1 VYYFFSDQF
10 VPTLHEYTDNAAVL
24 PCDAR
29 GRGGIRSFEETLAE
43 LRRENFRLRLLC
55 YNYEQVYK
63 RSTNPQ
69 DFESSRLFAA
79 EAENLSLKESIAE
92 KHGLLMAASKM
103 IDVLKEENDTFEQQL
118 RDLKKRFEAN
128 EEEWRRKYDVLYQE
142 LEQSKNLIRT
152 QELQL
157 MTQENEKMRQE
168 NKSHSRI
175 AELEVHLQSTKA
187 ELGRK
192 QRELDSFQQE
202 AEKLRSSL
210 EQFEK
215 EQPRIADSQAAA
227 LQLCDCMSVS
237 CQQRLDEL
245 ASIVRT
251 LRKQLTDAGL
261 DPQVNLP
268 VDQTDDLSTMKQ
280 TSSRNPL
287 SPISSNAEKN
297 LSAQH
302 AGSDDDHSDDPSV
315 RIAYLSQRLDSA
327 RQLLLEIGNE
337 KLRQD
342 KLISRLQATNDREQ
356 HTLNEQCRSLREQ
369 LEKQKQL
376 HSVELVRRDDEIQR
390 LHQRVTE
397 LVGEID
403 NLMAARGSLMSEVD
417 KSRERIS
424 RLQWEHAE
432 VCERMNKELR
442 EKQRVIQ
449 QLQIALTTVE
459 TRDVTQFSLPDDAH
473 LIDISSAPDGP
484 AGDKGGSR
492 EPESKDHGPGDDDI
506 FLRHQFLSV
515 SRHGQEPYPPV
526 TSPAE
531 DNVANG
537 SPEQVAILSEVHV
550 GNLSGKNR
558 RSHGTE
564 TYTLDVKQS
573 TGVEN
578 NSRTSKTDSTL
589 EDTNTV
595 SLASENISSFDVTKE
610 IAQLSSCLSAAD
622 SFANLPTVS
631 TPPRIPDSPDYN
643 AIRVNPPVVSRYSP
657 ITNSDVSS
665 HSSSEL
671 PKKAET
677 HQNWS
682 EQSKKNA
689 ALQSSGIIHSTT
701 VGPSTPPSPMG
712 MENHSDNKN
721 EADSF
726 LPELAANQPPS
737 SCAIRELYNLIH
749 NLKLQL
755 DNVKFTEHSF
765 VEMVNRSLSTAGINA
780 SFQFSPQKT
789 RASLLLKSA
798 QAVTRGG
805 LSLFEPCLLQSSRP
819 SGSQTPEMSKANATY
834 GGADT
839 LFDDLNASPQPTC
852 LADHSVPST
861 SGLNLTV
868 AELRMCPTS
877 PNVSGLNPKTP
888 SIPDSPRGPTVR
900 PSRLPRAVGK
910 PSNLIGSASI
920 CEGITHQFRA
930 CLPPLSVSF
939 SAGEGEVWPRH
950 DNAPQH
956 SAMGDLTMVE
966 WQNRDLFER
975 LSQATARL
983 RDALEE
989 CAEVGSELWQGDVS
1003 QRLLMILSN
1012 NHLEDTQSHP
1022 DEADKHSTVDEKTPE
1037 PVATKPDLDY
1047 SLGFMAQNR
1056 SVRFDDA
1063 NPLPVGYDPIAADDS
1078 LTQLYGSAW
1087 KSCASIASLPEYPEH
1102 LSQGPEQHTH
1112 RKITGT
1118 EVLTSQ
1124 FETSRPFESSVPSK
1138 FVTTSDSSIGK
1149 GASAH
1154 GLIKTPQ
1161 FENTIRDTP
1170 PTRSKQL
1177 GTSVPVRSPSETHE
1191 STARYLEE
1199 LSHLAEQ
1206 LSNAQDRISCLER
1219 ERQELLGLL
1228 PESATGT
1235 SVSELAQA
1243 WNRLCEEQVELK
1255 SRLAQCVSSENY
1267 HQLEQLVGELR
1278 SDLSSR
1284 EQTIGD
1290 QQSRL
1295 DHFMQQFRAA
1305 MEISTPDSD
1314 DFMSCVDTFFS
1325 KFCATQ
1331 NAMDTLNRENFDLIR
1346 QLEQTVPKTAFEKLQ
1361 QQFESVQSECE
1372 SITAQL
1378 ASSDDRLEQME
1389 QLIFTEFPEQ
1399 SDRPIL
1405 TVTEHL
1411 VCELRELRDAVDQL
1425 THEQQIAY
1433 SLLRDICPIPDP
1445 GTLTGFV
1452 EAIRES
1458 WQSIQHNLT
1467 EMTTETNRALDLLRG
1482 MNLATVHDP
1491 DTLCGYVQACSTCL
1505 TEKQDEINR
1514 LGLLCEQN
1522 EESLR
1527 HMVHIT
1533 HFEKVK
1539 LELNRVNE
1547 ELEETRGELRSVEA
1561 QLDDVIR
1568 SSVPFETFESKNERV
1583 ACLEKELDDIQ
1594 KKQIAYDAERNEII
1608 ALINEK
1614 TSRSVTA
1621 ENWVDTIGHICDEF
1635 SEITASMNRLH
1646 SEYQLV
1652 LSECQELREQVS
1664 KMIVEVEDN
1673 SSQVRREHEAAL
1685 VALRE
1690 SLSLDFT
1697 KRLEA
1702 ITEEQSQSTTRL
1714 SEQLESTRSQSEQL
1728 SEKLT
1733 QRESELMEIGNKL
1746 HEAEREIAHLRDSI
1760 ALHIESTKAA
1770 SDAAKAHER
1779 RADQLASHLECLRQ
1793 EHRKCPAQLEL
1804 VDAQTSPV
1812 AECPTGDDFDAA
1824 VTLRP
1829 ASVELNEA
1837 RMRKYGELK
1846 AVAFEIK
1853 EKLVRRTEKLEVALT
1868 EVARLRSVIQQDK
1881 EHASRILEEVEDLRK
1896 QAIRKNKRIH
1906 ELETELSQLKALRT
1920 GSQPASNTRHT
1931 RSSARTISEVEQPRG
1946 AYCVALSAQI
1956 SASPALVDDN
1966 TASLL
1971 QCPDTPFINP
1981 TETNTES
1988 IPQPDSTSLLCES
2001 VASDHAPSSVNK
2013 QVPDA
2018 VETGERCDRCEKLHG
2033 LVLGMRRLTT
2043 ELQRR
2048 VDVDLRE
2055 EYSLLATLDAFDA
2068 QPTHQSSAQN
2078 TMDRIVPGLRSL
2090 STSNLVP
2097 NASVVGTFQLS
2108 VSSSVGDLRTL
2119 VKSLHHTR
2127 SRLKHYACEMER
2139 MCGVV
2144 IKRCSSVAAKPT
2156 TDGLSRNE
2164 DEIRVTTIKRSLEL
2178 LLRVIRRTKAF
2189 FKGLEVSSDITA
2201 REVLADLHTVVK
2213 TLSMGRDTSVD
2224 SSPHPPGT
2232 KTDEDKENQPTSESE
2247 VRASGV
2253 KRRSDPHA
2261 KQYYQRYRDLTQG
2274 LDTMTKELTETN
2286 NVLTAARTSL
2296 ERTAG
2301 VTLLTSRQFSKTWSP
2316 TGNADSA

>member
-1 VYYFFSDQF
+1 MDHLSGSNSNKENDQF

-24 PCDAR
+24 PSDAR

-268 VDQTDDLSTMKQ
+268 VDQTDDVSTMKQ
-280 TSSRNPL
+280 TSARNPL

-369 LEKQKQL
+369 LEVGFP
-376 HSVELVRRDDEIQR
+376 HLVIMVVTFRNRNSCTRLSSFEGMTKFSCSPLMLQR

-449 QLQIALTTVE
+449 QLQIALTTIE

-492 EPESKDHGPGDDDI
+492 EPESKDHGSGDDDI
-506 FLRHQFLSV
+506 FLRHQLLSV

-564 TYTLDVKQS
+564 TYTLDVKKS
-573 TGVEN
+573 TGVDN
-578 NSRTSKTDSTL
+578 NSRTSKTDNTL

-689 ALQSSGIIHSTT
+689 AYSWFDGFYCFTYTHSSVSFRHCVGQLQSSGIIHSTT

-712 MENHSDNKN
+712 MENHSGNKN

-839 LFDDLNASPQPTC
+839 LFDDLNTSPQPTC

-877 PNVSGLNPKTP
+877 PNVNGLNPKTP
-888 SIPDSPRGPTVR
+888 SISNSPRGPTVR

-910 PSNLIGSASI
+910 PSNLVGSASI
-920 CEGITHQFRA
+920 CEGITHHFRA

-975 LSQATARL
+975 LSQATVREYRFQLIAHVGCRFSLQTARL

-989 CAEVGSELWQGDVS
+989 CAEVGSELWQGD
-1003 QRLLMILSN
+1003 
-1012 NHLEDTQSHP
+1012 
-1022 DEADKHSTVDEKTPE
+1022 
-1037 PVATKPDLDY
+1037 
-1047 SLGFMAQNR
+1047 
-1056 SVRFDDA
+1056 
-1063 NPLPVGYDPIAADDS
+1063 
-1078 LTQLYGSAW
+1078 
-1087 KSCASIASLPEYPEH
+1087 
-1102 LSQGPEQHTH
+1102 
-1112 RKITGT
+1112 
-1118 EVLTSQ
+1118 
-1124 FETSRPFESSVPSK
+1124 
-1138 FVTTSDSSIGK
+1138 VTTSDSSIGK

-1161 FENTIRDTP
+1161 FEDTIRDTP
-1170 PTRSKQL
+1170 PTRSKQR
-1177 GTSVPVRSPSETHE
+1177 GTSSVPARSPSETHE

-1243 WNRLCEEQVELK
+1243 WNQLCEEQIELK

-1314 DFMSCVDTFFS
+1314 DFMSCVDTCFS

-1331 NAMDTLNRENFDLIR
+1331 NAMETLNRENFDLIR

-1399 SDRPIL
+1399 SDQPIL

-1425 THEQQIAY
+1425 THEQQVAY
-1433 SLLRDICPIPDP
+1433 SLLRDICPVPDP

-1458 WQSIQHNLT
+1458 WRSVQRNLT
-1467 EMTTETNRALDLLRG
+1467 EITTETNRALDLLRG

-1533 HFEKVK
+1533 HFEKIK

-1561 QLDDVIR
+1561 QLDDVVR

-1608 ALINEK
+1608 ALITEK

-1690 SLSLDFT
+1690 SLNLDFT

-1702 ITEEQSQSTTRL
+1702 VTEEQSQSTTRL

-1812 AECPTGDDFDAA
+1812 AECPTGDDFDTA

-1829 ASVELNEA
+1829 ASVELNQA

-1896 QAIRKNKRIH
+1896 QVSVMMNN
-1906 ELETELSQLKALRT
+1906 L
-1920 GSQPASNTRHT
+1920 P
-1931 RSSARTISEVEQPRG
+1931 
-1946 AYCVALSAQI
+1946 C
-1956 SASPALVDDN
+1956 
-1966 TASLL
+1966 SLY
-1971 QCPDTPFINP
+1971 P
-1981 TETNTES
+1981 
-1988 IPQPDSTSLLCES
+1988 
-2001 VASDHAPSSVNK
+2001 
-2013 QVPDA
+2013 
-2018 VETGERCDRCEKLHG
+2018 
-2033 LVLGMRRLTT
+2033 
-2043 ELQRR
+2043 
-2048 VDVDLRE
+2048 
-2055 EYSLLATLDAFDA
+2055 
-2068 QPTHQSSAQN
+2068 
-2078 TMDRIVPGLRSL
+2078 
-2090 STSNLVP
+2090 
-2097 NASVVGTFQLS
+2097 
-2108 VSSSVGDLRTL
+2108 
-2119 VKSLHHTR
+2119 
-2127 SRLKHYACEMER
+2127 
-2139 MCGVV
+2139 
-2144 IKRCSSVAAKPT
+2144 
-2156 TDGLSRNE
+2156 
-2164 DEIRVTTIKRSLEL
+2164 
-2178 LLRVIRRTKAF
+2178 
-2189 FKGLEVSSDITA
+2189 
-2201 REVLADLHTVVK
+2201 
-2213 TLSMGRDTSVD
+2213 
-2224 SSPHPPGT
+2224 
-2232 KTDEDKENQPTSESE
+2232 
-2247 VRASGV
+2247 
-2253 KRRSDPHA
+2253 
-2261 KQYYQRYRDLTQG
+2261 
-2274 LDTMTKELTETN
+2274 
-2286 NVLTAARTSL
+2286 
-2296 ERTAG
+2296 
-2301 VTLLTSRQFSKTWSP
+2301 
-2316 TGNADSA
+2316 